1 MGRKRT
7 FEEVKELIYQKNPR
21 MKLLSI
27 EYVNYNTKMKFEC
40 EQGHIFEMDLGHFL
54 RRGKCP
60 FCGGYNQTTKS
71 FKSMVE
77 SNNDNIEVIGEYV
90 NAYTKIK
97 CHCKIHNYDFEDVP
111 IVIKSFKSCCPIG
124 GRELRD
130 SNTKKFKGEQFQDRL
145 IAIGN
150 NDIEVLEDYIS
161 AKTPILVRCKNCGRE
176 WKTTPNTLLSGG
188 GCIKCK
194 LKKFTDS
201 LIMTNEEFIAKLSDI
216 SDNSIT
222 PLEHYVKSNIKILC
236 KCNVCGNEWRVVPN
250 SLMRGT
256 GCPNCNRRT
265 SHLQKK
271 VDKFL
276 KEMNIPFNREFDC
289 SIVPHNP
296 KTGNAMPFDNEIVGM
311 NLLLEIDGEQHERI
325 TPFTYYC
332 AEKHGITPEEEL
344 KRRKLYDR
352 YKEYV
357 AYKNGYEVL
366 RISWKLEKDDK
377 FKEIIINKINEI
389 KERQCK

>member
-1 MGRKRT
+1 MGRKKT

-21 MKLLSI
+21 MKLLST

-145 IAIGN
+145 ITIGN

-176 WKTTPNTLLSGG
+176 WKTTPNTLLSGR

-222 PLEHYVKSNIKILC
+222 PLEPYVKSNIKILC

>member
-21 MKLLSI
+21 MKLLST

-222 PLEHYVKSNIKILC
+222 PLEHYVKSNIKI
-236 KCNVCGNEWRVVPN
+236 
-250 SLMRGT
+250 S
-256 GCPNCNRRT
+256 
-265 SHLQKK
+265 
-271 VDKFL
+271 
-276 KEMNIPFNREFDC
+276 
-289 SIVPHNP
+289 
-296 KTGNAMPFDNEIVGM
+296 
-311 NLLLEIDGEQHERI
+311 
-325 TPFTYYC
+325 
-332 AEKHGITPEEEL
+332 
-344 KRRKLYDR
+344 
-352 YKEYV
+352 
-357 AYKNGYEVL
+357 
-366 RISWKLEKDDK
+366 
-377 FKEIIINKINEI
+377 
-389 KERQCK
+389 

>member
-1 MGRKRT
+1 M
-7 FEEVKELIYQKNPR
+7 
-21 MKLLSI
+21 
-27 EYVNYNTKMKFEC
+27 
-40 EQGHIFEMDLGHFL
+40 
-54 RRGKCP
+54 
-60 FCGGYNQTTKS
+60 
-71 FKSMVE
+71 
-77 SNNDNIEVIGEYV
+77 
-90 NAYTKIK
+90 
-97 CHCKIHNYDFEDVP
+97 
-111 IVIKSFKSCCPIG
+111 
-124 GRELRD
+124 
-130 SNTKKFKGEQFQDRL
+130 TKK
-145 IAIGN
+145 
-150 NDIEVLEDYIS
+150 LEIY
-161 AKTPILVRCKNCGRE
+161 
-176 WKTTPNTLLSGG
+176 
-188 GCIKCK
+188 
-194 LKKFTDS
+194 
-201 LIMTNEEFIAKLSDI
+201 
-216 SDNSIT
+216 
-222 PLEHYVKSNIKILC
+222 
-236 KCNVCGNEWRVVPN
+236 KCNVCGNESRVVPN

-276 KEMNIPFNREFDC
+276 KEMNIPFNRQFDC